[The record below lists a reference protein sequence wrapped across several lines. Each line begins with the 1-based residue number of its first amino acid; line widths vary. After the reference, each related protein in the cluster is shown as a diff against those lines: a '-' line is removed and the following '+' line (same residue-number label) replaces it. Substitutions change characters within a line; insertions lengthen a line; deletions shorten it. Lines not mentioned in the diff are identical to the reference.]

1 MADNLSKEDRKKNM
15 KAIRSVH
22 TQLEDS
28 VTKELWKQGVRF
40 RKNVKD
46 LMGKPDIAIKK
57 YKVVVFLDSCFW
69 HGCSLHGN
77 KPKTNEDYWNNK
89 LERNRVRDAE
99 VTKYYQQKGWN
110 ILRIWEHDI
119 KENFDQTIDQIVIFL
134 NEIKKQREIKNGK

>member
-15 KAIRSVH
+15 KAIKSVH

-28 VTKELWKQGVRF
+28 VTKELWKRGVRF
-40 RKNVKD
+40 RKNVNG
-46 LMGKPDIAIKK
+46 LVGKPDIAIKK

-69 HGCSLHGN
+69 HGCPVHGN

-89 LERNRVRDAE
+89 LERNKARDAE

-110 ILRIWEHDI
+110 VLRIWEHDI
-119 KENFDQTIDQIVIFL
+119 KKNFDQTIDRIVNFL
-134 NEIKKQREIKNGK
+134 NEAMKHRGINDRK